1 MQQYYRDGF
10 RPGDPTIHP
19 AAPGRALGRPQPD
32 EVDVLI
38 VGSGPAG
45 VMLAA
50 QLSQFPEI
58 TTRIVERREGRLQLG
73 QADGIACRTVET
85 FEAFGLAGKLIDE
98 AYWVNEVSFWRPGED
113 DRGAIVRT
121 GRVQDVEDGL
131 SEFPHVIVNQARIQD
146 YLLDFAEHSPT
157 RLQPDYGL
165 EFVSLEVDRD
175 AEYPVAATFAR
186 VGGEDTAD
194 PADGAEPETVTI
206 RAKYLVGTDGAR
218 SRVRAAIGRSLH
230 GDAAGHAWGVMD
242 ILPVTDFP
250 DIRLKAAIQSA
261 DEGSILLIPR
271 EGGNLVRL
279 YVDLGSVD
287 ESNRAAVRGLTQEQI
302 AETARRVLHPY
313 TLEVRE
319 TAWWS
324 IYEVAQRVT
333 DGFDDTA
340 GRGGANG
347 EGADPRVFIAG
358 DACHTHSA
366 KAGQGMNVSM
376 QDTFNLGWKLIAVLR
391 GQADASLLETYSG
404 ERQPVAQDLIDF
416 DREWSAMMAAP
427 PKDPDHPEQGGVDPD
442 ELQAYFVKA
451 GRYTAGFGV
460 RYTPS
465 LLTGGAEHQAL
476 AAGLEIGR
484 RFHSAP
490 VTRIADAQRVELG
503 HVHRADGRFRAYL
516 FAGRDETP
524 FDDLCAWLETS
535 PDSPIVKLGG
545 DVDSVIDVR
554 GIVQRPHREVD
565 LGSLPSLLRPR
576 TGRYG
581 LVDYEKAFSSIT
593 RDGDY
598 YDTRGV
604 DRERGAVVIVR
615 PDMYVA
621 QVLPLDATDEIAG
634 YFAGIFTRAG

>member
-1 MQQYYRDGF
+1 MQQFYRDGF
-10 RPGDPTIHP
+10 TTGDPRIHT
-19 AAPGRALGRPQPD
+19 AAPGRALGQPQPD

-58 TTRIVERREGRLQLG
+58 TTRIVERREGRLKLG
-73 QADGIACRTVET
+73 QADGISCRTVET
-85 FEAFGLAGKLIDE
+85 FEAFGLAGTLIDE
-98 AYWVNEVSFWRPGED
+98 AYWVNEVSFWRPSPA
-113 DRGAIVRT
+113 DRHTIVRT

-165 EFVSLEVDRD
+165 EFVSLEVDRN
-175 AEYPVAATFAR
+175 AEYPVTATFTHVLTGEER
-186 VGGEDTAD
+186 V
-194 PADGAEPETVTI
+194 I
-206 RAKYLVGTDGAR
+206 SAKYLVGTDGAR
-218 SRVRAAIGRSLH
+218 SRVRSAIGRQLL
-230 GDAAGHAWGVMD
+230 GDAAGQAWGVMD
-242 ILPVTDFP
+242 LLAVTDFP

-287 ESNRAAVRGLTQEQI
+287 ESNRAEVRALTEEQI
-302 AETARRVLHPY
+302 IDTARRVLHPY
-313 TLEVRE
+313 TLEVKE
-319 TAWWS
+319 IVWSS

-333 DGFDDTA
+333 DGFDDGA
-340 GRGGANG
+340 GRGV
-347 EGADPRVFIAG
+347 DPRVFIAG

-391 GQADASLLETYSG
+391 GQAEPALLETYSG
-404 ERQPVAQDLIDF
+404 ERQSVAQDLIDF
-416 DREWSAMMAAP
+416 DREWSAMMAA
-427 PKDPDHPEQGGVDPD
+427 DPVDPAHPERGGVDPD

-465 LLTGGAEHQAL
+465 TLTGDTTHQHL
-476 AAGLEIGR
+476 ARGFEVGT

-490 VTRIADAQRVELG
+490 VTRIADAHELHLG

-516 FAGRDETP
+516 FADAGEHQWRE
-524 FDDLCAWLETS
+524 LCEWLATA
-535 PDSPIVKLGG
+535 PDSPIVRLGG
-545 DVDSVIDVR
+545 DVDRAIDVR
-554 GIVQRPHREVD
+554 GVLQRPHREVE
-565 LGSLPSLLRPR
+565 LGSLPSLLRPQ
-576 TGRYG
+576 TGTLG
-581 LVDYEKAFSSIT
+581 LIDYEKAFSGVSKQ
-593 RDGDY
+593 GDIS
-598 YDTRGV
+598 DIRGL
-604 DRERGAVVIVR
+604 DHEQGAVVIVR

-621 QVLPLDATDEIAG
+621 QVLPLTATAEIAA
-634 YFAGIFTRAG
+634 YFAGIFTRAK